1 MHNDYRNGRNI
12 IMRDF
17 YRLIVFIVAW
27 AFTMAVIALFVFGAF
42 MLAGLLA

>member
-17 YRLIVFIVAW
+17 YRLIVFITSMLFAI
-27 AFTMAVIALFVFGAF
+27 AVIALFVFGAF